1 MLVMLLGFGQFCAV
15 LVVEVAGLM
24 LGSRSKLVTLS
35 LRNLPVSVSL
45 LDVEGN
51 TLVHGVAHF
60 LALCGIVGLQLLG
73 KSSCILIAR
82 SSL

>member
-1 MLVMLLGFGQFCAV
+1 MLVMLLGFGQFCAE

-45 LDVEGN
+45 LDVESN

-60 LALCGIVGLQLLG
+60 LALGGVVGLQLLG
-73 KSSCILIAR
+73 KSLVP
-82 SSL
+82 